1 MRVPGRTRLVVAT
14 AELAARVRSPD
25 LAIAHTFR
33 RPPYGGA
40 NQFLLALRKELR
52 RRGLRVSANVVT
64 PQTRACLL
72 NAFAFDDV
80 RLGRM
85 LHPGC
90 RVVHRVDG
98 PVALYRGFDD
108 GADDRIVRLNEEL
121 AAATVFQSHYSL
133 AAHQELG
140 IRLRNPV
147 VIPNA
152 VDPEIFHPATAR
164 QPLSGRRIRLI
175 ATSWSPNPNKGA
187 STYRRLEHLLDWSRY
202 ELTFVG
208 QIAEPLERARVVP
221 PAGSAEVAALL
232 REHDIY
238 IAASLNDPCSNAL
251 LEALACGLPVLY
263 AHSGGHPELVGEAGL
278 GFTDPD
284 ELPELLDRLADEYH
298 GRRSMIRVPALDE
311 VADRYLA
318 VLGLGED

>member
-1 MRVPGRTRLVVAT
+1 ML
-14 AELAARVRSPD
+14 SM
-25 LAIAHTFR
+25 

-40 NQFLLALRKELR
+40 NEFLLALRGELR
-52 RRGLRVSANVVT
+52 RRGLRVEANAVT
-64 PQTRACLL
+64 RRTRACIL
-72 NAFAFDDV
+72 NSFAFDDR
-80 RLGRM
+80 RLRRM

-90 RVVHRVDG
+90 
-98 PVALYRGFDD
+98 PVSSIGSTAPWRSYRGFDD
-108 GADDRIVRLNEEL
+108 GADERIVRLNEEL
-121 AAATVFQSHYSL
+121 ADATVSQSRYSL
-133 AAHQELG
+133 TAHAELG